1 MINIIEPEDH
11 FFHEDCIDTFLRL
24 LKIYQSFSLEEHEK
38 ERAIF
43 IIRSDNKRGVYGG
56 AVLYQ
61 QKVSE
66 LNTKIGK
73 IVSNFQPKRESV
85 WVARVG
91 LYTEGDESTFNSEV
105 WDLRENFYQ
114 DLLKI
119 FREVGERETIDYLIL
134 KLCSP
139 EFYQTKRHGY
149 WPYIVEVSAND
160 SSDGLFHGI
169 LSLNPRNGGGVQ

>member
-1 MINIIEPEDH
+1 MINIIEPDDH
-11 FFHEDCIDTFLRL
+11 FFYEDDIDSFLRL
-24 LKIYQSFSLEEHEK
+24 LKIYQSFSLVEEEK

-61 QKVSE
+61 QKVCE

-73 IVSNFQPKRESV
+73 IVSSFQPKRESI

-91 LYTEGDESTFNSEV
+91 LYTEGDEYTFNNEIL
-105 WDLRENFYQ
+105 DLRENFYQ

-119 FREVGERETIDYLIL
+119 FREVGEKEKIDHLVL

-139 EFYQTKRHGY
+139 ESYQTKRHGY
-149 WPYIVEVSAND
+149 WPYIVEISASD
-160 SSDGLFHGI
+160 SSDSLFHGI
-169 LSLNPRNGGGVQ
+169 LSFSPGNSGGIR